1 MDDDNIPKRFGG
13 KLEYDFG
20 SEMMLGSAISER
32 LTWLSEETN
41 PSLPQGPIK
50 WVEGEEGSRIA
61 VAVGKTGGEARREKI
76 AVLKARE

>member
-20 SEMMLGSAISER
+20 SEMMLGPAISER
-32 LTWLSEETN
+32 LTWEPEVKN
-41 PSLPQGPIK
+41 ASLPQGPIK
-50 WVEGEEGSRIA
+50 WVEGEEGSMVA
-61 VAVGKTGGEARREKI
+61 YAVGKTGGEARRERI